1 MVFQQHQSSEPT
13 SFLLGSRAGSME
25 LLQEAEYP
33 EYQGQMKIM
42 FETR

>member
-25 LLQEAEYP
+25 LLQKAEYP
-33 EYQGQMKIM
+33 GQMKIM